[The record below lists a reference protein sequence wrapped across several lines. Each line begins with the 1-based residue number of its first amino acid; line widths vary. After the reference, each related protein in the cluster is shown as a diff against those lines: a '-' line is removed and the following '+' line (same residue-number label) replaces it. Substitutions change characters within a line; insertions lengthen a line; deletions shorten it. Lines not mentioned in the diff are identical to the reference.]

1 MQFRSVTSKD
11 RDALAKFITD
21 RWGCDY
27 LVSKMKIY
35 HAQDLDAFICEEDG
49 KIIACVTYYIEGAE
63 CEIVSLDSIRPG
75 EGLGRQLMSM
85 AEDAARSAGCTKV
98 WLMTT
103 NDNTY
108 ALRLFQR
115 LGYSLCEVHLDEVKR
130 YREIKPCIPLKG
142 NDGIP
147 IRDLF
152 ELEKQIR

>member
-1 MQFRSVTSKD
+1 MEFRSATTND
-11 RDALAKFITD
+11 REALGKFIEK

-35 HAQDLDAFICEEDG
+35 TVKDLDAFLCEDEG
-49 KIIACVTYYIEGAE
+49 KIIACATYYIEGAE
-63 CEIVSLDSIRPG
+63 CEIVSLDSTKPG
-75 EGLGRQLMSM
+75 EGLGRQLMGM
-85 AEDAARSAGCTKV
+85 CENAARSSGCTRI

-115 LGYSLCEVHLDEVKR
+115 LGYRICEVYLDEVKR
-130 YREIKPCIPLKG
+130 YRDIKPCIPHIG

-147 IRDLF
+147 ILDLF

>member
-1 MQFRSVTSKD
+1 MEFRGVSTND
-11 RDALAKFITD
+11 RDALSKFIEK

-35 HAQDLDAFICEEDG
+35 TANDLDAFICEEDSR
-49 KIIACVTYYIEGAE
+49 IIACATYYIEGGE
-63 CEIVSLDSIRPG
+63 CEVVSLDSLKPG

-85 AEDAARSAGCTKV
+85 VEESARKSGCTRI

-103 NDNTY
+103 NDNTH

-115 LGYSLCEVHLDEVKR
+115 LGYRICEVLLDEVKR
-130 YREIKPCIPLKG
+130 YRQIKPCIPAIG

-147 IRDLF
+147 IMDIF
-152 ELEKQIR
+152 ELEKQLR

>member
-1 MQFRSVTSKD
+1 MQFRSVSSND
-11 RDALAKFITD
+11 RDALARFITE

-35 HAQDLDAFICEEDG
+35 YAKDLDAFICEEG
-49 KIIACVTYYIEGAE
+49 GRILACVTYYVEGGE

-85 AEDAARSAGCTKV
+85 AEDAARAAGCTRV

-108 ALRLFQR
+108 AMRLFQR
-115 LGYSLCEVHLDEVKR
+115 LGYRFCEVHLDEVKR
-130 YREIKPCIPLKG
+130 YRDIKPCIPLKG

-147 IRDLF
+147 ILDLF
-152 ELEKQIR
+152 EMEKEIR